1 MGNMLGTLVAFAF
14 ATTLAF
20 AAIEWTGVK
29 LELVDYWNPR
39 KLPPVKDPNRIS
51 RGSSLF
57 EIGAVLVFFA
67 FFMEVLWPRP
77 GVDLFCAEICVA
89 PAWRGFLWVFSLLC
103 WL

>member
-20 AAIEWTGVK
+20 ATIEWTGVK

-39 KLPPVKDPNRIS
+39 KLPPVKDPNRIP

-57 EIGAVLVFFA
+57 EIGAGLGFFA

-77 GVDLFCAEICVA
+77 VVDLFSANITLALARPCFLC
-89 PAWRGFLWVFSLLC
+89 GFSG
-103 WL
+103 